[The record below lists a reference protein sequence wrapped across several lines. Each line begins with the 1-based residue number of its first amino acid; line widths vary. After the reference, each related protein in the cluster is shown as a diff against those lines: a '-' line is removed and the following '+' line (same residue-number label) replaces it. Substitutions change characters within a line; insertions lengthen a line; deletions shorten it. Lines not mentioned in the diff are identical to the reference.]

1 MSYYCSYFVGTNR
14 YFKQCASRM
23 GIETSFVD
31 CTDAE
36 KVKKSIKP
44 NTKVCVTLSVLSS
57 VNVKKKC
64 QQGPHVIEKH
74 VKYFL
79 HL

>member
-1 MSYYCSYFVGTNR
+1 
-14 YFKQCASRM
+14 M

-57 VNVKKKC
+57 VNVKKKMSARATC
-64 QQGPHVIEKH
+64 NRKTC
-74 VKYFL
+74 
-79 HL
+79 